1 MKIQTENFSDGPIH
15 STLDRSMLLWTFGAV
30 LTGMVTYSL
39 VEYIIDRPTDVMN
52 FFTHHLLHVL
62 VIGIVVWLALI
73 FVIRRAVVE
82 PASRIFVHLRRIA
95 SGRLEYLDCEVR
107 SREVGDVVA
116 SINALVGTLR
126 RVPEPDS
133 ASRAMDR
140 VQELREILRANA
152 NKLGEDIV
160 PAMRMLTRLEG
171 ELLEVLQE
179 TGDSTSSVL
188 EDFIYSSKPNPTSHA
203 PAN

>member
-1 MKIQTENFSDGPIH
+1 MNTMNDDFGNSR
-15 STLDRSMLLWTFGAV
+15 STLDQSMLRWTFGAV
-30 LTGMVTYSL
+30 LIGMMVYSL
-39 VEYIIDRPTDVMN
+39 VEFFIDRPSDWIR

-62 VIGIVVWLALI
+62 VIGVVVWLALV

-82 PASRIFVHLRRIA
+82 PASRIFVHLRKVA
-95 SGRLEYLDCEVR
+95 AGRLDYMECEVQ
-107 SREVGDVVA
+107 SREVGEVVA
-116 SINALVGTLR
+116 SINALVSTLK

-140 VQELREILRANA
+140 VRELRELLRQSGD
-152 NKLGEDIV
+152 KLGDELV

-179 TGDSTSSVL
+179 TDGGPKAERASLLT
-188 EDFIYSSKPNPTSHA
+188 PHP
-203 PAN
+203 

>member
-1 MKIQTENFSDGPIH
+1 MKSPTVEMSGYPMR
-15 STLDRSMLLWTFGAV
+15 STLDQSMLRWTFGAV
-30 LTGMVTYSL
+30 FAGMVVYSL
-39 VEYIIDRPTDVMN
+39 AEYFIERPEDGLT
-52 FFTHHLLHVL
+52 FLTHHLLHVL
-62 VIGIVVWLALI
+62 VIGVVVWLALV

-82 PASRIFVHLRRIA
+82 PASRIFIHLRRVA
-95 SGRLEYLDCEVR
+95 SGRLEYLDCEVG

-116 SINALVGTLR
+116 SINALVGTLK

-140 VQELREILRANA
+140 VRELREILKQNSD
-152 NKLGEDIV
+152 KLGDDTV

-179 TGDSTSSVL
+179 TGAGSSSTL
-188 EDFIYSSKPNPTSHA
+188 DR
-203 PAN
+203 